1 MISHRGDGARSHGDQ
16 DRMKWCW
23 AEHGIRSNTEYP
35 QVPDVW
41 FYTSTSYGGVRS
53 NPLGRLLNPLF
64 SHSPARPVY
73 PLCDRYGDS
82 MARSLVSCCYFRRC
96 ARGRSWFIFV
106 NRGEGGLGFYLGL
119 DEFEPWKEREV
130 CFRMGRLGG
139 WLILNIELK
148 VCKGNSWLKE
158 SLRES
163 WNLTIINGGGRGK
176 NI

>member
-130 CFRMGRLGG
+130 KCAFEWGDWGDD
-139 WLILNIELK
+139 WY
-148 VCKGNSWLKE
+148 
-158 SLRES
+158 
-163 WNLTIINGGGRGK
+163 
-176 NI
+176 